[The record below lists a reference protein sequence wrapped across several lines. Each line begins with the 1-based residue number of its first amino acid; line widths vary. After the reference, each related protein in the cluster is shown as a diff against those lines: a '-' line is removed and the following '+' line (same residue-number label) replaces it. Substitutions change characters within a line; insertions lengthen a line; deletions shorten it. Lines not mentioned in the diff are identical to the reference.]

1 MEQKGLTQEQDSHQ
15 GLRQQDSHEGLQ
27 QIMAAIVEYHH
38 REKKSIDDILEELK
52 TRLSLDDEWKTLFD
66 QQYQFRQKYHLTPNA
81 YLYLL
86 GFSKAC
92 SRYIEHDWPKVL
104 PSNEPD
110 TMGKD
115 LREAMTTFHTLGK
128 NSKGDV
134 IDMTNLSPAQQNMI
148 WFYRNEAILA
158 ANRIKRIATYQSFST
173 DESFSTDQSFL
184 TDKSLKDDKY
194 HVKFKAVIYSNEPEN
209 LDLNTI
215 LSQCDSPCPFATSSE
230 IEYWVYL

>member
-1 MEQKGLTQEQDSHQ
+1 MMEQEGLTEEQDSQKGLQQHKISESSTQEQQYSHEGSIQ
-15 GLRQQDSHEGLQ
+15 EQQDSHESLQ
-27 QIMAAIVEYHH
+27 QIMTAISEYHH
-38 REKKSIDDILEELK
+38 REKKSIEDILEELK
-52 TRLSLDDEWKTLFD
+52 TRLTLDEEWKTLSD
-66 QQYQFRQKYHLTPNA
+66 QQYQFRHLYQLTPKA

-86 GFSKAC
+86 DFNTSCSK
-92 SRYIEHDWPKVL
+92 YIEHDWPKVL

-148 WFYRNEAILA
+148 WFYRNEAILS
-158 ANRIKRIATYQSFST
+158 ANRIKRINT
-173 DESFSTDQSFL
+173 DEHN
-184 TDKSLKDDKY
+184 

-215 LSQCDSPCPFATSSE
+215 LSKCDSPCPFATSSE